1 MYTGEE
7 DSNTLIWDIGSCSLR
22 GGFAGEDAPRVFEPS
37 YAGLLDQSPAPTRY
51 FLGDEVHY
59 RRNCMRVEPF
69 FKADRSLNAD
79 LVRLA
84 VQHSIQTRLFVHT
97 NESPML
103 LSEPDL
109 PDKAL
114 RTGLAEQFFEELQVP
129 ALYFA
134 SASVLAAFG
143 LGRQSALVVQS
154 GAFSTSVVPIFEGS
168 VVPKSIFYC
177 ELGGET
183 LTYLLMDLLGQRGVT
198 VRPKYSI
205 SKEMEYKRDS
215 EGALELLSKPTITA
229 QDWPQTHPSYH
240 LFTQLSLI
248 RDLKESLLK
257 VSDTPY
263 SHESAYQTQAGGD
276 YELPDGTVIELGA
289 ERFRVPEV
297 LFAGP
302 TALVDSGV
310 PGFKGIQEMAY
321 DAIQRTEP
329 DIRKDLYCNV
339 VFAGGN
345 ALLAGFPERVL
356 KKLLDMALPTLKV
369 KQVLPATPA
378 ERRFGTWQG
387 GSVLASLTGLRGLW
401 MTREEYREHGPCIL
415 TRKPRY

>member
-7 DSNTLIWDIGSCSLR
+7 DSNTLIWDIGSCNLR
-22 GGFAGEDAPRVFEPS
+22 GGFVGEDAPRVFVPS
-37 YAGLLDQSPAPTRY
+37 YAGLLEQSPGQTRY

-59 RRNCMRVEPF
+59 RRDCMRVEPF
-69 FKADRSLNAD
+69 FKADRTVNAD

-84 VQHSIQTRLFVHT
+84 VQHSTRTRLHVET

-109 PDKAL
+109 PDKAV
-114 RTGLAEQFFEELQVP
+114 RTSLAEQFFEQLQVP
-129 ALYFA
+129 ALHFA

-154 GAFSTSVVPIFEGS
+154 GAFSTAVVPIFEGS
-168 VVPKSIFYC
+168 IVPKSIYYC

-183 LTYLLMDLLGQRGVT
+183 LTYLVMDLLAQKGFS
-198 VRPKYSI
+198 VRPQYSI
-205 SKEMEYKRDS
+205 VKEMKYKRDS
-215 EGALELLSKPTITA
+215 EGALELLSKPTITV

-240 LFTQLSLI
+240 LFAQLTLI
-248 RDLKESLLK
+248 RDLKENVLR

-263 SHESAYQTQAGGD
+263 SHESAYQTQTGAD

-289 ERFRVPEV
+289 ERFRVSEV

-321 DAIQRTEP
+321 EAIQRTEP
-329 DIRKDLYCNV
+329 DIRKDLYSNV

-345 ALLAGFPERVL
+345 TLLAGFPERVL
-356 KKLLDMALPTLKV
+356 KKLLDVALPTMKV
-369 KQVLPATPA
+369 KQVPPATSA
-378 ERRFGTWQG
+378 ERRFATWQG
-387 GSVLASLTGLRGLW
+387 GSVLASLTGFRRMW
-401 MTREEYREHGPCIL
+401 MTREEYMEHGPCIF
-415 TRKPRY
+415 TRKPLY